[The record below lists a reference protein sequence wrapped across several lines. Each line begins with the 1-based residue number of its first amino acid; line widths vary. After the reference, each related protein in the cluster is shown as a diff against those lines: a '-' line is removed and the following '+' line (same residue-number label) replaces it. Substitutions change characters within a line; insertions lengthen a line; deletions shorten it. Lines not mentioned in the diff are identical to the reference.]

1 MYTYNFQIYRG
12 TLFSARMI
20 WAENSVPVDL
30 TNWQAKATIKSTAM
44 SAAYTL
50 STDEG
55 TIALGSAGEIELT
68 LDPQATGLMLP
79 GSYSWDILL
88 KNPQGDI
95 LPPLVSGVVTILQ
108 GITAW

>member
-44 SAAYTL
+44 SAA
-50 STDEG
+50 
-55 TIALGSAGEIELT
+55 
-68 LDPQATGLMLP
+68 
-79 GSYSWDILL
+79 
-88 KNPQGDI
+88 
-95 LPPLVSGVVTILQ
+95 
-108 GITAW
+108 